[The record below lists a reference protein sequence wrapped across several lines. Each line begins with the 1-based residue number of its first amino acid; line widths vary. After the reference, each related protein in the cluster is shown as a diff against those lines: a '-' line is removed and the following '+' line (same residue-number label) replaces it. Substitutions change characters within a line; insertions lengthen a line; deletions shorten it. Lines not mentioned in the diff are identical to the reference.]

1 MPISAKTIEERILA
15 ITSELRGC
23 GMRLTRQRL
32 EIIREI
38 AATEEHPDVETIYG
52 MVRRRVPAVS
62 LDTVYRTLSVLHEC
76 GAVNRM
82 MVATGSARYD
92 PDISRHHHFVCAK
105 CGAVVNVISSE
116 RDAFRS
122 SDCASQVGVVER
134 VEVYFRGTCKSC
146 QASNGCQRDDLAVE
160 KERGRS

>member
-1 MPISAKTIEERILA
+1 LSVSVKTVEDRILA
-15 ITSELRGC
+15 MTSELRGC

-62 LDTVYRTLSVLHEC
+62 LDTVYRTLSVLYEC
-76 GAVNRM
+76 GVVNRM
-82 MVATGSARYD
+82 MVAAGSARYD
-92 PDISRHHHFVCAK
+92 PDVSRHHHFVCSK
-105 CGAVVNVISSE
+105 CGAVVDVISSE

-122 SDCASQVGVVER
+122 SDCASAIGAVER
-134 VEVYFRGTCKSC
+134 VEVYFMGICREC
-146 QASNGCQRDDLAVE
+146 QI
-160 KERGRS
+160 